1 MRYRHSTIT
10 PAVGGPGTTE
20 APIAAGR
27 ATFRVPARNRRA
39 LADAP
44 NGVDPL
50 AAVPAVT
57 APIRVPAA
65 APVFAPA
72 AQPVTAAHA
81 IASAQ
86 PVAMTASAAATT
98 VPAGPGTTAVEP
110 LPDPELLTGFVDV
123 VGITDVTHDVKT
135 FELRAAWMPAVDF
148 APGQYVTMRIPELGL
163 ERCYSISSAP
173 FGTNTFTITV
183 KRVAGG
189 AVSTY
194 LHDTVVVGDR
204 VHVDGPYGL
213 FSTSFHPAERHL
225 FLSAGSGIT
234 PIMAMVRSLLARQ
247 GGPVIDIVFVHSAAT
262 PADIIYRAELEQL
275 AEVAGVSVT
284 ILCSR
289 DSDTETWAGRRG
301 RIDATT
307 LAEAVPDAPK
317 RETFVCGPSGYMDAV
332 RPLLAEAGVRWVH
345 EESFVFAT
353 SPAERVAKSRAGG
366 QTGRNGSAS
375 SGACHTIEFVNS
387 ARRVDCDSDT
397 TVLDA
402 AFDAGVSVPSSCS
415 EGACG
420 TCKSTLISGEVEMNH
435 AGGIRPKEIA
445 AGKFLPCCSTPLT
458 DLVVE
463 R

>member
-1 MRYRHSTIT
+1 MRYRHSTFGAAAECQA
-10 PAVGGPGTTE
+10 PAPTVLS
-20 APIAAGR
+20 PIAAGKGI
-27 ATFRVPARNRRA
+27 FRVPTRNRR
-39 LADAP
+39 
-44 NGVDPL
+44 
-50 AAVPAVT
+50 
-57 APIRVPAA
+57 
-65 APVFAPA
+65 PVA
-72 AQPVTAAHA
+72 
-81 IASAQ
+81 ASAQ
-86 PVAMTASAAATT
+86 SVATAAQLFATT
-98 VPAGPGTTAVEP
+98 QPAAPGSTAVEP
-110 LPDPELLTGFVDV
+110 QLDPELLTGFVDV

-135 FELRAAWMPAVDF
+135 FELRAAWMPSVDF

-194 LHDTVVVGDR
+194 LHDTVRVGDR
-204 VHVDGPYGL
+204 IHVDGPYGL
-213 FSTSFHPAERHL
+213 FSTSFHPAQRHL

-234 PIMAMVRSLLARQ
+234 PIMSMVRSLLARQ
-247 GGPVIDIVFVHSAAT
+247 GGSVTDIAFVHSAAT
-262 PADIIYRAELEQL
+262 PVDIIFRAELEQL
-275 AEVAGVSVT
+275 AELAGVSVT

-289 DSDTETWAGRRG
+289 DSDSETWTGRRG
-301 RIDATT
+301 RLDART
-307 LAEAVPDAPK
+307 LAEVVPDAAE

-332 RPLLAEAGVRWVH
+332 RPLLAEAGVAQVH

-353 SPAERVAKSRAGG
+353 APADRVARARSGGRAGLSG
-366 QTGRNGSAS
+366 AAPA
-375 SGACHTIEFVNS
+375 GACHTIDFVGS
-387 ARRVDCDSDT
+387 ARRIDCDSDT

-402 AFDAGVSVPSSCS
+402 ALDAGLSMPSSCS

-420 TCKSTLISGEVEMNH
+420 TCKSTLVSGEVEMNH

-445 AGKFLPCCSTPLT
+445 AGKFLPCCSTPLS